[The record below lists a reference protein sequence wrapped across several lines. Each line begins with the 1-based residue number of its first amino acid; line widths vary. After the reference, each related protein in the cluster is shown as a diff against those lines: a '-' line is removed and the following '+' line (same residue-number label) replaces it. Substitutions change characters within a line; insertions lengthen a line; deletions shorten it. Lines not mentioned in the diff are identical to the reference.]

1 MSGLYQIMYFTLI
14 DIKNTL
20 LSPFFII
27 IFAIIYYQYYQMCRQ
42 IGSISISPRST
53 LLKTL
58 NSTFYGILG
67 GFVTTIAFI
76 YLEVVVIPKDF
87 MYILAMAI
95 ILSFIDTRFM
105 CFAYGGSLVSLS
117 SILIGFPSVENKDI
131 MLVVATLHVVESIL
145 VLINGSKDR
154 QPTFFHHE
162 EGTVGG
168 FNMNRFWP
176 IPFVIFIGHDLIKPI
191 TLMAILNY
199 GDFTLSYPKRK
210 SIFTGILMLIYSSLL
225 LIITKSTVNN
235 IFPPLFAIL
244 GHEIII
250 FINKLIE
257 KNRVPIFS
265 APFKG
270 VRVLEV
276 VKKGIGNDIGLEV
289 GDIII
294 SINGVI
300 VYDDKDLKNIELLSN
315 DDLKI
320 IYFNKKKGITE
331 KVYRGKRKAL
341 GISIVPRA

>member
-27 IFAIIYYQYYQMCRQ
+27 IFAIIYYQYYQ
-42 IGSISISPRST
+42 SKTPRST

-67 GFVTTIAFI
+67 GFITTIAFI

-87 MYILAMAI
+87 MYILTMAI
-95 ILSFIDTRFM
+95 ILSLIDTRFM
-105 CFAYGGSLVSLS
+105 CFAYGGSLVSLL
-117 SILIGFPSVENKDI
+117 SIIIGFPKVESKDI
-131 MLVVATLHVVESIL
+131 MLVVAVLHIVESVL

-154 QPTFFHHE
+154 QPTFFSHE
-162 EGTVGG
+162 DETVGG

-176 IPFVIFIGHDLIKPI
+176 IPFVIFIGDDLIKPI

-210 SIFTGILMLIYSSLL
+210 SIFTGLLMLLYSLVLL
-225 LIITKSTVNN
+225 FITRTIENNLI
-235 IFPPLFAIL
+235 PPLFAIL
-244 GHEIII
+244 GHEFII
-250 FINKLIE
+250 FINKLLE

-265 APFKG
+265 PPLKG
-270 VRVLEV
+270 VRVLDI
-276 VKKGIGNDIGLEV
+276 VKRSIGKEIGLEI
-289 GDIII
+289 GDIIV

-300 VYDDKDLKNIELLSN
+300 VYDDKDLQNIELLNN
-315 DDLKI
+315 DIMKI
-320 IYFNKKKGITE
+320 VYFNKINGITE
-331 KVYRGKRKAL
+331 KVYRGNKKTL
-341 GISIVPRA
+341 GISVVPRA

>member
-27 IFAIIYYQYYQMCRQ
+27 IFIIIYYQYYQPKT
-42 IGSISISPRST
+42 PRST

-67 GFVTTIAFI
+67 GFITTIAFI

-95 ILSFIDTRFM
+95 ILSLIDTRFM

-117 SILIGFPSVENKDI
+117 SIIIGFPKVENKDI
-131 MLVVATLHVVESIL
+131 MLVVATLHIVESIL
-145 VLINGSKDR
+145 VLVNGSKDK

-162 EGTVGG
+162 EEIVGG
-168 FNMNRFWP
+168 FDMNRFWP
-176 IPFVIFIGHDLIKPI
+176 IPFVIFTGNDLIKPI

-210 SIFTGILMLIYSSLL
+210 SIFTGLLMLIYSSVLL
-225 LIITKSTVNN
+225 FIIKSINNN
-235 IFPPLFAIL
+235 ILPPLFAIF
-244 GHEIII
+244 GHEFIIL
-250 FINKLIE
+250 INKLFE

-265 APFKG
+265 SPLKG
-270 VRVLEV
+270 VRVLDV
-276 VKKGIGNDIGLEV
+276 VKGSIGKELGLEI

-294 SINGVI
+294 SINSAI
-300 VYDDKDLKNIELLSN
+300 VYDDKDLQNIELLNN
-315 DDLKI
+315 DIMKI
-320 IYFNKKKGITE
+320 VYFNRINGITE
-331 KVYRGKRKAL
+331 KVYKGNKKAL